1 MPIEVDEARRLDEIA
16 AATIQVARE
25 RGMRAV
31 TIRAVAEQ
39 LGGSTA
45 VITNYVP
52 SRAGLMVNALRHAE
66 EEWNREI
73 EEELQGLEGPE
84 RLSALA
90 RWMCTTR
97 GDDEVLRRL
106 LMETI
111 SAGPAAGKEVER
123 TRSDLARAHSA
134 SLDAVVAEA
143 GPGFPPETADILH
156 LLFRGF
162 WLAALEDS
170 EGWPAER
177 GAQAA
182 QAVLD
187 LLGTGASGAAD
198 GRVASSDGAGEA
210 TEGP

>member
-1 MPIEVDEARRLDEIA
+1 MPIEVDEAQRLDEIA

-66 EEWNREI
+66 EEWNREV
-73 EEELQGLEGPE
+73 EEELRGLDGPE

-111 SAGPAAGKEVER
+111 SAGPAAGREVER
-123 TRSDLARAHSA
+123 ARSDTARAHLE
-134 SLDAVVAEA
+134 SLETVVAEA
-143 GPGFPPETADILH
+143 VPEFPPEAADILH

-170 EGWPAER
+170 EAWPAER
-177 GAQAA
+177 GTRAA
-182 QAVLD
+182 LAVLE
-187 LLGTGASGAAD
+187 LLGAGAAP
-198 GRVASSDGAGEA
+198 AAGAE
-210 TEGP
+210 

>member
-25 RGMRAV
+25 RGVRAV

-45 VITNYVP
+45 MITNYVP

-66 EEWNREI
+66 EEWGREV
-73 EEELQGLEGPE
+73 EEELDGLDGPA
-84 RLSALA
+84 RLTALA

-97 GDDEVLRRL
+97 GDDEVMRRL

-111 SAGPAAGKEVER
+111 SAGPAAGHEVEQA
-123 TRSDLARAHSA
+123 RSDTARAHHE
-134 SLDAVVAEA
+134 SLAAVISEA
-143 GPGFPPETADILH
+143 GPALPPSAADILH
-156 LLFRGF
+156 LLFRGY
-162 WLAALEDS
+162 WLAALEDP

-177 GAQAA
+177 GTRAA
-182 QAVLD
+182 LATLE
-187 LLGTGASGAAD
+187 LLRAEA
-198 GRVASSDGAGEA
+198 A
-210 TEGP
+210 TEASAE